1 MAPTEA
7 TILQNYLLLPSS
19 LPTILSLQDFT
30 SYFPKSQR
38 SSPQIRALY
47 RDLQRQRNAV
57 VETVSSN
64 IDSEVKQGRALR
76 RAVAKARREA
86 ERGEGQ
92 DDEIEIER
100 NLFGPTSSTIRPKKH
115 TLMTIL
121 PELDAAAID
130 MEQEVQKLE
139 EEEAALLQSVKQT
152 VGNMSDLR
160 YGRFSNSNLQGEVLD
175 GLNSIQEVCKSKT

>member
-19 LPTILSLQDFT
+19 LPTILSLQEFT

-47 RDLQRQRNAV
+47 RDLQRQRNNV
-57 VETVSSN
+57 VEAVSSN

-76 RAVAKARREA
+76 RA
-86 ERGEGQ
+86 
-92 DDEIEIER
+92 
-100 NLFGPTSSTIRPKKH
+100 LFGPTSRTIRPKKH

-130 MEQEVQKLE
+130 MEQEIQKLE
-139 EEEAALLQSVKQT
+139 EEEAAMLQLVKQT
-152 VGNMSDLR
+152 IGNMSDLR
-160 YGRFSNSNLQGEVLD
+160 YGRFANSKLQGEVLD

>member
-19 LPTILSLQDFT
+19 LPAILSLQDFT

-47 RDLQRQRNAV
+47 RDLQRQRNV
-57 VETVSSN
+57 VLETVSSN

-100 NLFGPTSSTIRPKKH
+100 NVRWLSTLGTRDPIVVEFFFFDH
-115 TLMTIL
+115 
-121 PELDAAAID
+121 
-130 MEQEVQKLE
+130 
-139 EEEAALLQSVKQT
+139 LLT
-152 VGNMSDLR
+152 WRG
-160 YGRFSNSNLQGEVLD
+160 
-175 GLNSIQEVCKSKT
+175 